1 MWHVADTDFKMRTR
15 CVADAGYL
23 PTSSCEDLVVL
34 KSSNTCTNELASKDL
49 CVRHVLDGDYDWQ
62 LIG

>member
-1 MWHVADTDFKMRTR
+1 MQHIADTDFKMQTR

-34 KSSNTCTNELASKDL
+34 KASNTCANETTGEDL
-49 CVRHVLDGDYDWQ
+49 CVGHVSGGDCDC
-62 LIG
+62 